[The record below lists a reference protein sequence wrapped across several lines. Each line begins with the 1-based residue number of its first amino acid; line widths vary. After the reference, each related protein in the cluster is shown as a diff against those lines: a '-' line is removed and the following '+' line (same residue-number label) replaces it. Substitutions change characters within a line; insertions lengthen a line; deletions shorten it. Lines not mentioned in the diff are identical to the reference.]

1 MAVGPIGLTVPLVA
15 QRGGHAREVMR
26 GTHRP
31 AAHVRAGVVLRVLAA
46 HAEHGL
52 RRHLPLQVL
61 VDLAVDE
68 HRIIVGRG
76 DGGAGG
82 QARAPALVQRALY
95 AVAAEA
101 PAAKVAF
108 TMGQAQVPT
117 AVAVA
122 AGHVQGLHVALAE
135 AVGVVGMVQLHR
147 NTVYAG
153 MGAGHS
159 QQQGARQRATEDQS
173 HGVTPGV
180 SFHGDAR
187 SELAARCDDATG
199 QDDHAD
205 AQRGAF
211 TDPRAKLV
219 ALAVDAG
226 AADVHG
232 DRRAIQA
239 MVAGAHQRAKVGTG
253 IDTAVADE
261 ALRTDADAFADQG
274 VLQFAGKADA
284 GAIADAQ
291 RATQQ
296 RVVADQAIAAD
307 RYRALQ
313 MGPVADAAAGTDA
326 HSAPHGCAWRHLGAG
341 INVGCQC
348 RERIGQG
355 GEVIPPHAGTSSA
368 CQQYIQ
374 HREGG
379 GRHQPGAAMMDGAD
393 QRQQHDHAYPE
404 QRHHRQCQAGGPM
417 QHRRAEP
424 DLQGQHDAGQ
434 RQQHHR
440 QDAEQA
446 EAAQQQAAMQAH
458 ADRIADDPAPPS
470 SPFLHQRVALLRVDH
485 AAHAL
490 AHTVTLRDQRPG
502 HVQVFHAGAVGE
514 ADLAQHRGAEQAA
527 RAGDDERRAAQPLL
541 EAALDHDHRQ
551 FQAGTH
557 MRQEAGALQ
566 AGRGH
571 AADRIGATL
580 DFVQQ
585 VSQAMPARID
595 MGVGVGQE
603 HLCHG

>member
-1 MAVGPIGLTVPLVA
+1 
-15 QRGGHAREVMR
+15 
-26 GTHRP
+26 
-31 AAHVRAGVVLRVLAA
+31 
-46 HAEHGL
+46 
-52 RRHLPLQVL
+52 
-61 VDLAVDE
+61 
-68 HRIIVGRG
+68 
-76 DGGAGG
+76 
-82 QARAPALVQRALY
+82 
-95 AVAAEA
+95 
-101 PAAKVAF
+101 
-108 TMGQAQVPT
+108 
-117 AVAVA
+117 
-122 AGHVQGLHVALAE
+122 
-135 AVGVVGMVQLHR
+135 
-147 NTVYAG
+147 
-153 MGAGHS
+153 
-159 QQQGARQRATEDQS
+159 
-173 HGVTPGV
+173 
-180 SFHGDAR
+180 
-187 SELAARCDDATG
+187 
-199 QDDHAD
+199 
-205 AQRGAF
+205 
-211 TDPRAKLV
+211 
-219 ALAVDAG
+219 
-226 AADVHG
+226 
-232 DRRAIQA
+232 
-239 MVAGAHQRAKVGTG
+239 
-253 IDTAVADE
+253 
-261 ALRTDADAFADQG
+261 
-274 VLQFAGKADA
+274 
-284 GAIADAQ
+284 
-291 RATQQ
+291 
-296 RVVADQAIAAD
+296 
-307 RYRALQ
+307 
-313 MGPVADAAAGTDA
+313 
-326 HSAPHGCAWRHLGAG
+326 
-341 INVGCQC
+341 
-348 RERIGQG
+348 
-355 GEVIPPHAGTSSA
+355 
-368 CQQYIQ
+368 
-374 HREGG
+374 
-379 GRHQPGAAMMDGAD
+379 MMDGAD

-603 HLCHG
+603 HLFGRGVLQAVHQCPAFAGVGLVHRHQSPWPACLQGIEHRSGVIGGAIIHADHPGQVGVLQQAAAYSAGATAACRHAPG